1 MSSLIKNIF
10 YPFHL
15 NISSLGFS
23 VEEIA
28 EILKYKP
35 GHFSINDFNMKIKRQ
50 LKAEKNSS

>member
-35 GHFSINDFNMKIKRQ
+35 GHFSINDFNDSKKFVVRF
-50 LKAEKNSS
+50 